1 MVEAHWNGEWPCLCY
16 GKWTLKVNGDDVPDK
31 IPKNLRKSE
40 MNTYGVYQSWHF
52 DENYMEEFEDYED
65 GLDCEEWIEPNKE
78 WLDTISTDYRIQQAI
93 YCAIGPEDFRKR
105 SCNGCI
111 YKN

>member
-40 MNTYGVYQSWHF
+40 MNTYGTYQRWYF
-52 DENYMEEFEDYED
+52 DKNYMEEFEDYED

-78 WLDTISTDYRIQQAI
+78 WLDTIGHLLCDRPRRFQKKKLQRLYL
-93 YCAIGPEDFRKR
+93 
-105 SCNGCI
+105 
-111 YKN
+111 